1 MAKSSSIPAKY
12 THLQNL
18 LAEQHWQAADEET
31 AKLMLRIAARETEGW
46 LDPQAIAQ
54 FPCADLKIMDQLW
67 TEYSH
72 GRFGFKA
79 QKNIWL
85 ECGGQI
91 SYDTECRLGSRVGW
105 YADGKG
111 WLYFYENN
119 RIFNLTAPP
128 GHLPLLFAAKTG
140 VLPRCMGRVEVMQSA
155 IASRLVNCSC
165 TDTKEC
171 QNSAAVSPQMDAT
184 YEQRGKTLVI
194 QIPPHPAHSPITQ
207 PIRQPGQNESSKVN
221 IKQLWNTQLDKFK
234 GRFER
239 IPESFEADQAFGNF
253 IAKYD
258 FKHERNKY
266 FGLSLFMSFLL
277 VVSLPILVFILF
289 SIPIFVALLCGTW
302 QSWKRRSQVSQ
313 RQIFLYQNGM
323 RVICRNQETRVAG
336 RDLMVW
342 RQNVNVVRGNRIQR
356 TDYSYRVR
364 LPHGDEFSV
373 ETLAFGEAICQ
384 LVLRTQLLEKLNQFD
399 RGESLAFGP
408 VHLTSEAIFV
418 KNKRMDWSKSP
429 QFNIR
434 KGLFYLPLKL
444 FFPTVKCSE
453 IPNLNVLVGILQAND
468 YFAD

>member
-1 MAKSSSIPAKY
+1 MAKSSSIPSSY

-18 LAEQHWQAADEET
+18 LAEQHWEAADKET
-31 AKLMLRIAARETEGW
+31 AKLMLKIAGREAEGW
-46 LDPQAIAQ
+46 LDSQAIAQ
-54 FPCADLKIMDQLW
+54 FPCADLKIIDQLW
-67 TEYSH
+67 TEYSQ
-72 GRFGFKA
+72 GRFGFTA

-111 WLYFYENN
+111 WLYVDENN

-128 GHLPLLFAAKTG
+128 GHLPLLFSAKTG
-140 VLPRCMGRVEVMQSA
+140 VLPRWMGRVEVMQSA
-155 IASRLVNCSC
+155 IASRLANCSC
-165 TDTKEC
+165 IDTKEY
-171 QNSAAVSPQMDAT
+171 QDSAPVPPQMDAT

-194 QIPPHPAHSPITQ
+194 QIPPHPSHSPITQ
-207 PIRQPGQNESSKVN
+207 PIHQSGQNESSKVS
-221 IKQLWNTQLDKFK
+221 IKQLWNAQLDKFK
-234 GRFER
+234 GRYER
-239 IPESFEADQAFGNF
+239 TPESFEADQTFGNF

-266 FGLSLFMSFLL
+266 FGLSLFMGFLL
-277 VVSLPILVFILF
+277 IVSLPILVFILF

-302 QSWKRRSQVSQ
+302 QSLKKRSQVSQ
-313 RQIFLYQNGM
+313 RQIFLYQNGI
-323 RVICRNQETRVAG
+323 RVIWRNQETRIAG

-342 RQNVNVVRGNRIQR
+342 QQTVNVVRGSRIQR

-364 LPHGDEFSV
+364 LPYGDEFAI
-373 ETLAFGEAICQ
+373 ETPAFGEAICQ

-399 RGESLAFGP
+399 RGESLIFGP
-408 VHLTSEAIFV
+408 VHLTSEAVFV
-418 KNKRMDWSKSP
+418 KNRRMNWSKSP

-434 KGLFYLPLKL
+434 RGLFYLPLKP
-444 FFPTVKCSE
+444 FYPTVKCAE